1 MALPGRRLAFCREY
15 VANGGNATQAY
26 LKAGYSKKGASQ
38 GAERLLRNVEI
49 ANEIAARQARKQEAA
64 DVTVAEVLGL
74 LRQQAEAGGTKATEL
89 LGRYIGMWDEKQ
101 DTADSWNALTIE
113 LSTRGPTGEA

>member
-38 GAERLLRNVEI
+38 GAERLLRNVEV
-49 ANEIAARQARKQEAA
+49 ADEIAARQARKQEAA

-113 LSTRGPTGEA
+113 LSTRGPAGEA